1 MAVHRHGD
9 QKTQRAAT
17 RSVGAVGVA
26 LALALLM
33 HTPTAL
39 AGAAAASSAGSPKL
53 AVRGLHEAIARVV
66 REIVRPG
73 REVIERCPMAG
84 APAPALCRS
93 ERSRLASLRLAHEPT
108 LRTVASQGL
117 LGLPPP
123 FVA

>member
-1 MAVHRHGD
+1 MAGHRHGD
-9 QKTQRAAT
+9 RKTQRPAT

-33 HTPTAL
+33 NTPAAL

-66 REIVRPG
+66 REIIRPEFEA
-73 REVIERCPMAG
+73 RERCPMAG
-84 APAPALCRS
+84 APAPALCGS
-93 ERSRLASLRLAHEPT
+93 ERMRLASLRLAHEPA

-123 FVA
+123 LLA